1 MNTLKT
7 AFRLSDSSARSWA
20 IAISIIALA
29 LLGWRSVA
37 SSSLMAAAIPVS
49 QNFDGMSNTSATATL
64 PADFKVDKQTSVRT
78 LGSFALAGTATERID
93 GASVSSSAANGIY
106 NFGSGTTDNA
116 SDRAVGWLS
125 SSSATKSG
133 NLYVE
138 LVNNT
143 GGSLSSLTISYD
155 VEKYRNGSN
164 AAGFS
169 VQMYYS
175 TDGANWTSAGANFL
189 TSFPADANNNG
200 FATAPGSTVSVT
212 SQTLSQTIANG
223 ANFYLAWNYSVTSG
237 TTTSN
242 AQALAIDNILIQSS
256 GVTETLTLS
265 CAPTTF
271 AEDAGAMASNCTV
284 TRSGPTTSALMVN
297 LMSSDTTEAT
307 TPASV
312 TIPIGQASASFDVAA
327 VTDGIVDG
335 SQNVTITA
343 SATNFT
349 SGTAMLTV
357 TNVDI
362 PPLALIHDIQG
373 AGETPNFA
381 GQARKIEGIVVGDFQ
396 GSSNLSGF
404 FVQEEDADADSD
416 PATSEGIFVFDPST
430 LVNVNVGDKVTVSG
444 TVTNFGGPPGL
455 TELTSLISV
464 VVNSSGNPLPAAATV
479 SLPVA
484 TSPAADL
491 ERFEGMRVTFNQT
504 LFVTANEDLGAFG
517 ELTLSANSPL
527 YIPTN
532 SIDPNDNP
540 ASGNSTSGSSN
551 VAAITAQQTANNNN
565 RITLNDGKTGSNP
578 NPIPFIGAGTNAT
591 IRRGDSVANLS
602 GILNFGFGVYR
613 VEPTTLPL
621 SFTAANP
628 RPASPGAVGGSL
640 RVASFN
646 VENYFLTTNPSSGY
660 RGPNNATEQTRKRD
674 KVIAALAGL
683 NADVIGLIELEK
695 ATTNGSAAADLAA
708 GLTTAM
714 GGGANTYAAISDPA
728 TLIGTD
734 PDIKNGII
742 YRTSAVTPVGGV
754 LTDTAAAPGTYSRD
768 PISQTF
774 QKNSTSDKFSIVVS
788 HFRSKGCGGSS
799 GADADQGDGQACYND
814 RRRNQALATL
824 TFIANTLIPIDP
836 DVLVVGDYNSY
847 GQEDPIDVFRAAGYS
862 DVLAQYV
869 AAPSQYSFTF
879 NGEVGRLDHVFA
891 TSGLSA
897 QITGAAIWHINA
909 DEPDVFDYNTE
920 NKPDDRYAATPF
932 RSADHDPV
940 VIGLNLFTPVTISG
954 QKFDDLNGNG
964 AKDSGEPGLDGV
976 TINLDKD
983 ANGSV
988 DATTTTSGGGNYSF
1002 TVTSAGAYR
1011 IREVVPAGYVQTTAN
1026 PADIV
1031 AQSGV
1036 NVSSVDF
1043 GDFKLISIS
1052 GQKFDDLNGNGVK
1065 DGGEPGL
1072 PGVTIT
1078 LDIGA
1083 NASVDATTTTNGSGN
1098 YSFANLGPGVYRIRE
1113 VIPAGRIQTTA
1124 NPADITASSGANV
1137 SGVDFGNFNCAGITV
1152 NPATIPGAFK
1162 GSPYSQAFTQ
1172 TSAAPVTWSLTG
1184 SLPAGL
1190 NFNAATATLS
1200 GTPAVTGVFNFTV
1213 RATFATGC
1221 FGERAYALAVNAVGG
1236 SIGDP
1241 AVCNGPGGVVKVTA
1255 TVTNN
1260 GAASQPSS
1268 FTATLD
1274 STLLALP
1281 GTCAANAGS
1290 CSVVNASTVTWAGT
1304 LNAGQTVTITY
1315 LAQIADGVPAGTEVC
1330 VNSTATVGG
1339 SVVGGVKACTTVNCQ
1354 AIGPGAAPQAASPVS
1369 DQKAGSVLI
1378 YNVYT
1383 SSASAPNT
1391 QNTRISLTNV
1401 DQSRA
1406 AYVHLFFVD
1415 GSNCSVA
1422 DSYIC
1427 LTANQTTSFLASDLD
1442 PGTTG
1447 YIVAVAVDRQ
1457 GCPINFNYLI
1467 GDEYVKFS
1475 SGHAANL
1482 GAEAI
1487 SAIAGGLPACNENSV
1502 TAALAFDGVSY
1513 NAVPRALALDN
1524 IPSRV
1529 DGNDTLLVLNRI
1541 GGSLA
1546 TGAATLTNI
1555 FGIFYDDAETGV
1567 SFTFNPGV
1575 CQFRSSVSG
1584 AFPRITPRFETFV
1597 PAGRSGWLKLY
1608 STNDQGILGA
1618 ALNFN
1623 ANAEANAG
1631 AFNQGHNLHKLT
1643 LTTSASYTIP
1653 IFPPSC

>member
-1011 IREVVPAGYVQTTAN
+1011 IREVVPVGYV
-1026 PADIV
+1026 
-1031 AQSGV
+1031 
-1036 NVSSVDF
+1036 
-1043 GDFKLISIS
+1043 
-1052 GQKFDDLNGNGVK
+1052 
-1065 DGGEPGL
+1065 
-1072 PGVTIT
+1072 
-1078 LDIGA
+1078 
-1083 NASVDATTTTNGSGN
+1083 
-1098 YSFANLGPGVYRIRE
+1098 
-1113 VIPAGRIQTTA
+1113 QTTA
-1124 NPADITASSGANV
+1124 NPADITASSGVNV
-1137 SGVDFGNFNCAGITV
+1137 TGVDFGNFNCAAITV

-1487 SAIAGGLPACNENSV
+1487 SAIAGGLPACDENSV